1 MELVLDHGGRM
12 EIISYPK
19 EEWIDEDI
27 ERLKKGI
34 DSLAY
39 KFVYESIYGEEFE
52 VTSLDRQ

>member
-1 MELVLDHGGRM
+1 M